1 MRIIGIDPGTIVC
14 GYGVIEI
21 VEKKMVLIEY
31 GVVEAKKK
39 YPELPRRL
47 EIIFQRLTSVI
58 ERTLPDEAA
67 LESIFFAKNVQSL
80 AKLAHA
86 RGVAM
91 LSATLKELP
100 VTEYSAKEVKRS
112 VTGNGNAAKEQVG
125 YMVRKMLSIDET
137 PEFYDATDAL
147 AIAVC
152 HALKRGGNKQKPKSW
167 KQFLEENPEKI
178 VKNNT
183 RRTATKQIG
192 DN

>member
-21 VEKKMVLIEY
+21 VERKMLLLEY
-31 GVVEAKKK
+31 GVVEAKKR
-39 YPELPRRL
+39 YAELPRRL
-47 EIIFQRLTSVI
+47 EIIFQRLTGVI

-67 LESIFFAKNVQSL
+67 LESIFFAKNAQSL

-100 VTEYSAKEVKRS
+100 VIEYSAKEVKRS

-125 YMVRKMLSIDET
+125 YMVRKMLNIDET

-147 AIAVC
+147 AIAIC
-152 HALKRGGNKQKPKSW
+152 HALKRGEKKSKAGSW
-167 KQFLEENPEKI
+167 KEFISENPGRVVSKTNKKES
-178 VKNNT
+178 
-183 RRTATKQIG
+183 
-192 DN
+192 